1 MIKQGG
7 GMILGIGIDMV
18 RISEMRGLLENL
30 SDSAIDRIFTE
41 RERAECR
48 QKTLPEESY
57 AACFAV
63 KEAVFKAVAH
73 LLPEKCFDMR
83 KAETAHRED
92 GSPYIKTNPY
102 MLAVMKKTGVHRLHL
117 SITTE
122 GDFATAFVIAES
134 A

>member
-1 MIKQGG
+1 
-7 GMILGIGIDMV
+7 MILGIGIDMV

-41 RERAECR
+41 RERAECQ

>member
-1 MIKQGG
+1 
-7 GMILGIGIDMV
+7 MILGIGIDMV

-41 RERAECR
+41 RERAECQ

-102 MLAVMKKTGVHRLHL
+102 MLAVMKKAGVHRLHL

>member
-1 MIKQGG
+1 
-7 GMILGIGIDMV
+7 MILGIGIDMV